1 MKKMKKS
8 GIILV
13 ALLLALSTSLA
24 VYGAVNYDSSQDP
37 VVSLSGMKAYV
48 SDALT
53 EIKNTVS
60 ALTDRID
67 LLELAVKSGAGS
79 SGSGSGEGG
88 GISLDALSQFIARID
103 ALEAANQKLKEDN
116 AEINKKLDNTEN
128 ELRSL
133 ISDLETSYNS
143 VSNELNALKDNVTA
157 LSNQLTTL
165 KNDVS
170 TLTKNFKQ
178 ISDIS
183 TKLQTLTYRID
194 ALTAA
199 GGDITVLREKYTE
212 VSSMLDDAI
221 SNAGQLYS
229 VVLVP
234 YGSTVYAKDAD
245 DTVLV
250 ILRTGSAVAVS
261 PFTTPGT
268 AQGLNDLTDGSEL
281 YDSADLPLFHNVLI
295 PRGADDGRGVT
306 VTSVD
311 GAYMMIGGDYI
322 IVSTQS

>member
-1 MKKMKKS
+1 MKRIKKT
-8 GIILV
+8 GIFLV
-13 ALLLALSTSLA
+13 ALLLAMSTSFA
-24 VYGAVNYDSSQDP
+24 VYGAVIYDSSQDP

-48 SDALT
+48 SDAIADIKSAVTSLT
-53 EIKNTVS
+53 GRV
-60 ALTDRID
+60 D
-67 LLELAVKSGAGS
+67 LLELAIQSGAG
-79 SGSGSGEGG
+79 GSGSGTGE
-88 GISLDALSQFIARID
+88 GISLESLSQFVARIE
-103 ALEAANQKLKEDN
+103 ALEAANASLKADNEKINQKLDK
-116 AEINKKLDNTEN
+116 TEN

-143 VSNELNALKDNVTA
+143 ISDELNALKDSVAA
-157 LSNQLTTL
+157 LSNQLTSL

-170 TLTKNFKQ
+170 TLDKNFKQ

-212 VSSMLDDAI
+212 VSSMLNDAI
-221 SNAGQLYS
+221 ENAGQLYS

-234 YGSTVYAKDAD
+234 YGSTVFAKDPD
-245 DTVLV
+245 DSVLV

-268 AQGLNDLTDGSEL
+268 SQGLNDLTDGSEL
-281 YDSADLPLFHNVLI
+281 YDAAALPLFHNVLI
-295 PRGADDGRGVT
+295 PRGGEDGRGVT

-311 GAYMMIGGDYI
+311 GAYLMIGGDYV
-322 IVSTQS
+322 IVGPQS

>member
-1 MKKMKKS
+1 MKKLKKT
-8 GIILV
+8 GIFLV

-24 VYGAVNYDSSQDP
+24 VYGAVSYDSSQDP

-48 SDALT
+48 SDAIADIKSAVTSLT
-53 EIKNTVS
+53 GRV
-60 ALTDRID
+60 D
-67 LLELAVKSGAGS
+67 LLELAIKSGAGG
-79 SGSGSGEGG
+79 SGSGSGGEG
-88 GISLDALSQFIARID
+88 GISLEALSQFVSRIE
-103 ALEAANQKLKEDN
+103 ALEAANASLKADNEKINQKLDK
-116 AEINKKLDNTEN
+116 TEN

-143 VSNELNALKDNVTA
+143 VSDELNALKDSVAA
-157 LSNQLTTL
+157 LSNQLTSL

-170 TLTKNFKQ
+170 TLDKNFKQ

-212 VSSMLDDAI
+212 VSSMLNDAI
-221 SNAGQLYS
+221 NNAGQLYS

-311 GAYMMIGGDYI
+311 GAYLMIGGDYV
-322 IVSTQS
+322 IVSP